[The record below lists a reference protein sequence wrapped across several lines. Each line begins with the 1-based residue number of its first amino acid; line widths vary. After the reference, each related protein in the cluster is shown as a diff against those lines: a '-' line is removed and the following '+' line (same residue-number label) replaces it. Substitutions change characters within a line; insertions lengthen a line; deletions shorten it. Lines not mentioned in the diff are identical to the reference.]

1 VRQDRPDALADF
13 SLEGVPM
20 LVLTRK
26 IQETLVIDGN
36 IIVTVVSVENGRVRL
51 GIEAPRNI
59 SVRRGELE
67 PRPQLQSRSFEVAGT
82 NS

>member
-1 VRQDRPDALADF
+1 
-13 SLEGVPM
+13 M

-36 IIVTVVSVENGRVRL
+36 ITVTVVSVENGRVRI
-51 GIEAPRNI
+51 GIEAPRHI

-67 PRPQLQSRSFEVAGT
+67 PRPQGQSHSFEVAGARM
-82 NS
+82 S

>member
-1 VRQDRPDALADF
+1 
-13 SLEGVPM
+13 M

-36 IIVTVVSVENGRVRL
+36 ITVTVVSVENGRVRL

-59 SVRRGELE
+59 AVRRGELE
-67 PRPQLQSRSFEVAGT
+67 PRPQAHAHSFEVAGGRV
-82 NS
+82 S